1 MKITENFTY
10 EEMTRTSQPY
20 TNIPTIEQL
29 INLCRLCFYFLQP
42 LREKLGQVIDII
54 VAFRSEKV
62 NKAVGG
68 TETSQHLK
76 GQAVD
81 INCAKISKLELFKYI
96 GANMD
101 FDQLIYE
108 LDSNCLHV
116 SYVSKQTNRKQILLR
131 RKVNGDKQYVAY
143 TPDKLKEL
151 DKV

>member
-10 EEMTRTSQPY
+10 EEMTRTSQPFA
-20 TNIPTIEQL
+20 NVPNAEQL
-29 INLCRLCFYFLQP
+29 VNLCRLCFYFLQP
-42 LREKLGQVIDII
+42 LREKLNQIITVI
-54 VAFRSEKV
+54 VAFRSVSV

-68 TETSQHLK
+68 ADSSQHLK

-116 SYVSKQTNRKQILLR
+116 SYVSKQSNRKQILLR
-131 RKVNGDKQYVAY
+131 KKVNGEKQYFAY

-151 DKV
+151 DHV